1 MSCILRLHSGKI
13 GLRGWEKCYGK
24 NKPVSSILHKDLFLF
39 GPFGSFEETAKI
51 NPPWYVMDSFSQCI
65 ECCLQQSHPHVS
77 ELFTSVFWGFMTLAA
92 KGVGCCGVSVGG
104 DGTLV
109 FELFSRRGWRGRS
122 LGGVGLLPLFLSLY
136 IFRVYIKTGGTQILL
151 FSSLFGSLVLN
162 YLVAEGCSSSAGL
175 LPSQWPCS
183 YFWPNS
189 FQMWPMFEM
198 WPMF

>member
-1 MSCILRLHSGKI
+1 MIETGQKHFVLHKYEDFVPIVEWVASCDCIVEKI

-51 NPPWYVMDSFSQCI
+51 NPPWYVMDIFSQCI

-109 FELFSRRGWRGRS
+109 FELFSCRGWRGRS
-122 LGGVGLLPLFLSLY
+122 LGGVGLLPLFFVTLHL
-136 IFRVYIKTGGTQILL
+136 
-151 FSSLFGSLVLN
+151 
-162 YLVAEGCSSSAGL
+162 
-175 LPSQWPCS
+175 
-183 YFWPNS
+183 
-189 FQMWPMFEM
+189 
-198 WPMF
+198 